1 MDESDLS
8 DPVKTLR
15 RIILVLVGTVIPMS
29 AALAQGAADLFTCL
43 AIDEDEARLACYDG
57 LAAMAAD
64 RAARADPGGWAL
76 EEWPSRLN
84 PAWTDYEVW
93 TASLNPVP
101 GAGGIPVFPVLTL
114 RCEQGETRVFF
125 DFGRVMPGDRVTVYF
140 RLGTGE
146 IQAGELILAPDGRRF
161 GLWTSEL
168 SVRFVQALQRSE
180 RLRVQVP
187 VEGAEPL
194 TASFELGGLAA
205 ASIPLKDACDW
216 E

>member
-1 MDESDLS
+1 MKPASCVISTFIGALFWTSASKAQDSGELS
-8 DPVKTLR
+8 ACT
-15 RIILVLVGTVIPMS
+15 
-29 AALAQGAADLFTCL
+29 
-43 AIDEDEARLACYDG
+43 AIDDAVARLACYDG
-57 LAAMAAD
+57 LAAIAAD
-64 RAARADPGGWAL
+64 GAARADPGSWTL

-125 DFGRVMPGDRVTVYF
+125 DFGRVMAGDRVTVYF

-194 TASFELGGLAA
+194 TAAFELGGLTA
-205 ASIPLKDACDW
+205 ASNPLKDACGW

>member
-1 MDESDLS
+1 MR
-8 DPVKTLR
+8 TLG
-15 RIILVLVGTVIPMS
+15 RIVLPLVGTVISMS
-29 AALAQGAADLFTCL
+29 AALAQGAAEPPACL
-43 AIDEDEARLACYDG
+43 SIDEDAARLACYDG

-64 RAARADPGGWAL
+64 GAARADPGSWTL

-84 PAWTDYEVW
+84 PAWTDYETW

-101 GAGGIPVFPVLTL
+101 GAGGIPVFPALTL

-125 DFGRVMPGDRVTVYF
+125 DFGRVLAGDRVTVYF

-161 GLWTSEL
+161 GLWTSAL

-187 VEGAEPL
+187 IEGAEPL
-194 TASFELGGLAA
+194 TAAFELGGLTAV
-205 ASIPLKDACDW
+205 SSPLKDACGW

>member
-1 MDESDLS
+1 
-8 DPVKTLR
+8 
-15 RIILVLVGTVIPMS
+15 MS
-29 AALAQGAADLFTCL
+29 AALAQGAAEPPACL
-43 AIDEDEARLACYDG
+43 SIDEDAARLACYDG

-64 RAARADPGGWAL
+64 GAARADPGSWTL

-84 PAWTDYEVW
+84 PAWTDYEAW

-125 DFGRVMPGDRVTVYF
+125 DFGRVMAEDRVTVYF
-140 RLGTGE
+140 RLGAGE

-161 GLWTSEL
+161 GLWASAL

-187 VEGAEPL
+187 IEGAEPL
-194 TASFELGGLAA
+194 TAAFELGGLTAV
-205 ASIPLKDACDW
+205 SSPLKDACGW